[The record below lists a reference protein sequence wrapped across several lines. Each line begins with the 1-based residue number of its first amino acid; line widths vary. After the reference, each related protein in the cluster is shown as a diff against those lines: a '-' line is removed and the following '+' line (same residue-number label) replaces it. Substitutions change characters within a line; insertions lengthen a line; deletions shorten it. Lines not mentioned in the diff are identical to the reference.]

1 MILPILLGLGVLSV
15 ASGCDA
21 LLGGELN
28 PEYCKAHPSDAQCKA
43 KFPDAGADGAKACL
57 ASTEC
62 APLVCDVDGTKTC
75 VQCTS
80 AEPAACTGTT
90 PACVNTQCMACTSH
104 TQCATN
110 ACLPDGSC
118 ADEARVAYV
127 DPSGTDNAS
136 CTRSTPCTKVAK
148 ALATN
153 RAYVKLSGT
162 TNEQVS
168 LNNRNVTF
176 LAAPGAKLSDT
187 SNGILLRVDGSSQVE
202 IYDLEIGGASGAG
215 NPGISLQPGNTATLK
230 LVRSKVS
237 GNAGAGISAF
247 GGTLTVSQST
257 VSMNQAAGISASGGM
272 LTVSQSTVSM
282 NQAAGISAAG
292 GALTV
297 SQSTVSTNNDTGVT
311 MSAPGV
317 VVVTNNFIQHN
328 GNTITASAGG
338 LLLKPMGAS
347 KVEFNTVIDNQASL
361 GSLSAGGISC
371 DVPGF
376 VSPHNIVF
384 RNTGGTAGT
393 VQTIGTC
400 TYQDSYNMPAVSAS
414 DNTPQ
419 FKSPNAQ
426 PFDYHLTS
434 GSPASIVGAAGAC
447 TGVDFDG
454 EARPQ
459 GGACDLGADELKP

>member
-1 MILPILLGLGVLSV
+1 MIRPILLSLTVLSI

-28 PEYCKAHPSDAQCKA
+28 PAYCKAHPDDAECKA
-43 KFPDAGADGAKACL
+43 KFPDAGSDGPMACL

-62 APLVCDVDGTKTC
+62 APLVCDVDGSKTC

-80 AEPAACTGTT
+80 AEPAACMGTT

-104 TQCATN
+104 AQCTTN

-127 DPSGTDNAS
+127 DPSGTDNAL

-153 RAYVKLSGT
+153 RAYVKLTGT

-187 SNGILLRVDGSSQVE
+187 SNGILLRIDGSSQVE

-215 NPGISLQPGNTATLK
+215 TPGISLQPGNTATLK
-230 LVRSKVS
+230 LVRAKVS
-237 GNAGAGISAF
+237 GNAGAGISAS
-247 GGTLTVSQST
+247 GGTLTVTQST
-257 VSMNQAAGISASGGM
+257 VSS
-272 LTVSQSTVSM
+272 
-282 NQAAGISAAG
+282 
-292 GALTV
+292 
-297 SQSTVSTNNDTGVT
+297 NNDTGVT

-317 VVVTNNFIQHN
+317 VVVTNNFIHHN
-328 GNTITASAGG
+328 GNTVTASAGG

-361 GSLSAGGISC
+361 GAASAGGVFC
-371 DVPGF
+371 DTAGF
-376 VSPHNIVF
+376 VGTHNIIF
-384 RNTGGTAGT
+384 RNSGGPTT
-393 VQTIGTC
+393 SVQTFGICSYG
-400 TYQDSYNMPAVSAS
+400 DSYNTPGINGA

-426 PFDYHLTS
+426 PFDYHLTA
-434 GSPASIVGAAGAC
+434 GSPTTIVGAAGAC
-447 TGVDFDG
+447 TGSDFDG

-459 GGACDLGADELKP
+459 GGNCDLGADELKP